1 MTPAVVQAWHEVVRN
16 RDAGALERLLADDV
30 VFHSPVVFTPQAGKA
45 LTTLY
50 LKAAMQVL
58 GGPGFR
64 YVREV
69 CSDTDAVLEFE
80 NEIDGI
86 RLNGVDLFRW
96 NAEGRIVDFKVMVGP
111 LKAINLL
118 HQKMAEM
125 LQRAGK
131 AS

>member
-1 MTPAVVQAWHEVVRN
+1 MKPAVLRDWHAVMAS
-16 RDAGALERLLADDV
+16 RDVAALDLLLADDV
-30 VFHSPVVFTPQAGKA
+30 VFHSPVVHTPQRGKA
-45 LTTLY
+45 ITSQY
-50 LKAAMQVL
+50 LQAAMQVL

-69 CSDTDAVLEFE
+69 WSDTDAVLEFV

-86 RLNGVDLFRW
+86 TLNGIDMIRW
-96 NAEGRIVDFKVMVGP
+96 NSDGKIVDFKVMVRP
-111 LKAINLL
+111 LKAVNLL

-131 AS
+131 A

>member
-1 MTPAVVQAWHEVVRN
+1 MKPAVLRDWHAVMAS
-16 RDAGALERLLADDV
+16 RDVAALDLLLADDV
-30 VFHSPVVFTPQAGKA
+30 VFHSPVVHTPQRGKA
-45 LTTLY
+45 ITSQY
-50 LKAAMQVL
+50 LQAAMQVL

-69 CSDTDAVLEFE
+69 WSDTDAVLEFV

-86 RLNGVDLFRW
+86 TLNGIDMIRW
-96 NAEGRIVDFKVMVGP
+96 DSDGKIVDFKVMVRP
-111 LKAINLL
+111 LKAVNLL

-131 AS
+131 A